1 MNSTLL
7 LVLMLCIG
15 AALSAAIFYFF
26 VFRSQLSDKEE
37 LKGQVQKLEEE
48 RNDLIQQNTE
58 IQNEHARIGSEL
70 QFAKQQLE
78 ERSEEIEKLNERL
91 TKEFENIANAVVNN
105 SSKLVQAR
113 QEEQLKALLT
123 PFKERIEKFEQKVE
137 STHKESIAENA
148 TLKEQIK
155 QLKELNLTI
164 GEDAK
169 NLTKALKGDK
179 KMQGDW
185 GEQQLERIL
194 QAAGLEKETH
204 YKKQVDLLTEDN
216 QHQRPDYIVY
226 LPDEKNL
233 VIDSKVSLI
242 AYEKYFNAD
251 SEVEAKPYALEHVK
265 NVKDHIQRLSRVKY
279 DELHGINSPDY
290 VIMYMPLEGALGMAM
305 TEDPSLFEY
314 ALQKNI
320 VLVSNN
326 TLLATLKTVAFIW
339 RQELQNRNALEIARQ
354 GGALY
359 DKFVGFVES
368 LQSIGK
374 RIDAAQS
381 DYDKAM
387 KQLAEGNGN
396 LVRRTE
402 QLKELG
408 IKTTKKLPENLK

>member
-1 MNSTLL
+1 
-7 LVLMLCIG
+7 MLCIG

-26 VFRSQLSDKEE
+26 VSKNQLADKEEMRSQLQRAQAEKDE
-37 LKGQVQKLEEE
+37 L
-48 RNDLIQQNTE
+48 I
-58 IQNEHARIGSEL
+58 NEKALAINEQTRLQSEL
-70 QFAKQQLE
+70 QYTQKQLE
-78 ERSEEIEKLNERL
+78 DRSKEIEELNQRL

-155 QLKELNLTI
+155 QLRELNLTI
-164 GEDAK
+164 GEEAK
-169 NLTKALKGDK
+169 NLTMALKGDK

-204 YKKQVDLLTEDN
+204 YKKQVDLISEDN

-233 VIDSKVSLI
+233 IIDSKVSLI
-242 AYEKYFNAD
+242 AYEKFFNAD
-251 SEVEAKPYALEHVK
+251 NDVEAKPFAIEHVK
-265 NVKDHIQRLSRVKY
+265 NVKDHIQRLSKVKY
-279 DELHGINSPDY
+279 DQLHGINSPDY

-305 TEDPSLFEY
+305 TEDPSLFEF
-314 ALQKNI
+314 ALQRNI

-374 RIDAAQS
+374 RIEAAQG

>member
-1 MNSTLL
+1 MNETLL
-7 LVLMLCIG
+7 LIIMLCIG
-15 AALSAAIFYFF
+15 AALSATIFYFF
-26 VFRSQLSDKEE
+26 VSKNQQADKEEMRSQLQRAQAEKDE
-37 LKGQVQKLEEE
+37 LIREKALA
-48 RNDLIQQNTE
+48 I
-58 IQNEHARIGSEL
+58 NEQTRLQSEL
-70 QFAKQQLE
+70 QYTQKQLE
-78 ERSEEIEKLNERL
+78 DRSKEIEELNQKL

-123 PFKERIEKFEQKVE
+123 PFKERIDKFEQKVD
-137 STHKESIAENA
+137 STHKESIAESA

-155 QLKELNLTI
+155 QLRELNLTI
-164 GEDAK
+164 GEEAK
-169 NLTKALKGDK
+169 NLTMALKGDK

-204 YKKQVDLLTEDN
+204 YKKQVDLISEDN

-233 VIDSKVSLI
+233 IIDSKVSLI
-242 AYEKYFNAD
+242 AYEKFFNAD
-251 SEVEAKPYALEHVK
+251 NDAEAKPFAIEHVK
-265 NVKDHIQRLSRVKY
+265 NVKDHIQRLSKVKY
-279 DELHGINSPDY
+279 DQLHGINSPDY

-314 ALQKNI
+314 ALQRNI

-374 RIDAAQS
+374 RIEAAQG

>member
-1 MNSTLL
+1 MNETFLL
-7 LVLMLCIG
+7 ILMLCIG
-15 AALSAAIFYFF
+15 AALSATIFYFF
-26 VFRSQLSDKEE
+26 VFKNQLSDKEE
-37 LKGQVQKLEEE
+37 LKSQLHKVQEEK
-48 RNDLIQQNTE
+48 NVLIKENTGILSE
-58 IQNEHARIGSEL
+58 QSRLHSEL
-70 QFAKQQLE
+70 QYTHKQLE
-78 ERSEEIEKLNERL
+78 DRSKEIEELNEKL

-137 STHKESIAENA
+137 STHKESIKENA
-148 TLKEQIK
+148 TLQEQIK

-251 SEVEAKPYALEHVK
+251 SDVESKPFALEHVK
-265 NVKDHIQRLSRVKY
+265 NVKDHIQRLSKVKY

-305 TEDPSLFEY
+305 TEDPALFEY
-314 ALQKNI
+314 ALQRNI

-368 LQSIGK
+368 LQAIGK

-381 DYDKAM
+381 DYEKAM
-387 KQLAEGNGN
+387 KQLTEGNGN

-408 IKTTKKLPENLK
+408 IKTTKQLPDKLK